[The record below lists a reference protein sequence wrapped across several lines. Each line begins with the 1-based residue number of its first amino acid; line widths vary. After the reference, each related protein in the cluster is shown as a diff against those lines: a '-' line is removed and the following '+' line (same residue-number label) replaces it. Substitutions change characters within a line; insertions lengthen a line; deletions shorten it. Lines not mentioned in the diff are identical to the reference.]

1 MKSLA
6 GATWL
11 ADPALARVF
20 DALRGVGGVSR
31 IAGGAVRNALM
42 GEPIADIDIATTLT
56 PDEVMAAGKKANLG
70 VKPTGIE
77 HGTVMLIADH
87 KPFEVTTLRVDA
99 ETFGR
104 KARVAFTGD
113 WAADAGRRD
122 FTMNALY
129 CDADG
134 TILDLVNGYRDIA
147 RRHVRFVGD
156 ARKRIEEDYLR
167 ILRFFRFHARYGKA
181 APDAEGLKACVRLRK
196 GLKRLSRERIRQELL
211 KLFAAPRAAETIAVM
226 AKRGILAEILP
237 KPFALDTLTRMQRID
252 AAHSLEP
259 EALLRLHALVPEV
272 SDLGSRLRLSGDE
285 ATRISR
291 MRTAPVLSPA
301 LRERERRI
309 MLYELG
315 PETWRDA
322 VRIEWARAKPPGR
335 SAAWKELLD
344 FPATWPIPKFPVTG
358 HDVIRAGI
366 KSGKEIGAALQRLED
381 WWIASDFKPVKSELL
396 ARLNT

>member
-6 GATWL
+6 GEAWL
-11 ADPALARVF
+11 ADPALHRVF
-20 DALRGVGGVSR
+20 DALKTVGGVSR

-56 PDEVMAAGKKANLG
+56 PDQVMAAGKQADLG

-104 KARVAFTGD
+104 KARVAFTDD

-129 CDADG
+129 CDAGG
-134 TILDLVNGYRDIA
+134 TILDLVNGFRDIV
-147 RRHVRFVGD
+147 RRRVRFVGD

-167 ILRFFRFHARYGKA
+167 ILRFFRFHARYGKG
-181 APDAEGLKACVRLRK
+181 APDVEGLKACVRLRK

-211 KLFAAPRAAETIAVM
+211 KLLAAPRAAETVAVM

-237 KPFALDTLTRMQRID
+237 KPFALDILARIQRID

-259 EALLRLHALVPEV
+259 DALLRLHALFPKAG
-272 SDLGSRLRLSGDE
+272 DLGSRLRLSGDE
-285 ATRISR
+285 ASRISR
-291 MRTAPVLSPA
+291 MRAAPALSPK
-301 LRERERRI
+301 LRDRERRA
-309 MLYELG
+309 MLYHLG
-315 PETWRDA
+315 AETWRDA
-322 VRIEWARAKPPGR
+322 ARLVWARAKPPGR
-335 SAAWKELLD
+335 SASWKELLD
-344 FPATWPIPKFPVTG
+344 LPFAWPIPRFPVNG
-358 HDVIRAGI
+358 PCPAFSHA
-366 KSGKEIGAALQRLED
+366 SGTA
-381 WWIASDFKPVKSELL
+381 PP
-396 ARLNT
+396 